1 MLQLYKAFVNFS
13 SQKKVFNCYFF
24 DLPELLSKSFG
35 SILTSFLLF
44 GAKKLKLSCFF
55 VFVPPFSVPSQRQRR
70 RRRQKRS
77 VAVFNF
83 WWRWCQ
89 PTKLT
94 RTETKPIQ
102 PDSTEFQTGN
112 CRCKAVRTFSAI
124 AFSVASAFHN
134 SNENQLFV
142 PRKPQKTHIQ

>member
-13 SQKKVFNCYFF
+13 SQKKAFNCYFF

-55 VFVPPFSVPSQRQRR
+55 CFCSTFLCSKPTSTPTPT
-70 RRRQKRS
+70 RS

-89 PTKLT
+89 LTKLT

-102 PDSTEFQTGN
+102 PDSTEFQTGD

-124 AFSVASAFHN
+124 AFSVATAFHN

-142 PRKPQKTHIQ
+142 PRKPQKTQIH